1 MIALTWPRPEKM
13 TVAIVACGVDCAEI
27 ANAIERQD
35 PRFLSRTAVCGSW
48 SWKKTWWRKG

>member
-1 MIALTWPRPEKM
+1 MIASTWPRPEKM

-27 ANAIERQD
+27 ANAIDSQD